1 MKINVKIILPIVLIS
16 LLTPFLSGNSDSENK
31 ISLDEFKKIVILE
44 NGRKKPLDTFAK
56 NILKQFSGKSK
67 LNNKSAIQW
76 FADLLFS
83 PEKSHEDKIFLI
95 NNPEVLTSMGI
106 QDKGGRGRFSYHEL
120 SSTSSKLREMAIAA
134 SRIKDPKRSIVEN
147 EIIALYN
154 KIYIYHKLLGTFY
167 FSFPSKDF
175 IIKNKNVKENLSLS
189 ENSENFTFFDIASK
203 ADEIKIIRSKNFD
216 SQTDT
221 EREILNL
228 VNKMEQWSKFY
239 RDQPVTIIPN
249 IKAGK
254 ETWES
259 PWDSLIK
266 TFNYN
271 KPPSAELNIISQF
284 INAYRSHN
292 SELFNSK
299 IKEFRELS
307 SKKIPGKAITG
318 KIDMEILY
326 NRIDPFYKSE
336 FFYGFSLLFLLFSF
350 IAFKKIFYYSGYI
363 LLILGLLPHT
373 YGIIAR
379 MIIRSRPPVTNLFE
393 TFVFSAWI
401 TVLLGLALEL
411 FKKKNIGILTG
422 SLSGLLLLIISGR
435 YALEGDTMGMLVAV
449 LDSNFWLA
457 THVIT
462 ITVGYGG
469 IVISGVLGH
478 VYVFQLIFKKGKK
491 KELLKDTYQS
501 VYATQAFGL
510 IFTFIGT
517 VLGGIWA
524 DQSWGRFWGW
534 DPKEN
539 GALLIILWSAI
550 LFHGKLGKIF
560 KELGFSLG
568 SIVGIITVVLAWFG
582 VNLLGVGLH
591 NYGFSSNVASALTI
605 YIILE
610 LVLITGSYIYIKQKN
625 P

>member
-1 MKINVKIILPIVLIS
+1 MNIKVKIILPLLLIS
-16 LLTPFLSGNSDSENK
+16 LFIPFLFGKSDSGRE
-31 ISLDEFKKIVILE
+31 ISLKEFAKIVILE
-44 NGRKKPLDTFAK
+44 NGRKKPLDTYAR

-67 LNNKSAIQW
+67 LDNKSAIRW
-76 FADLLFS
+76 LSGLLFT
-83 PEKSHEDKIFLI
+83 PEKSYKDKIFLI

-106 QDKGGRGRFSYHEL
+106 SFKGGRGRFSYNEL
-120 SSTSSKLREMAIAA
+120 SHYISKLRELAISA
-134 SRIKDPKRSIVEN
+134 SKIKDLKKSVVEN
-147 EIIALYN
+147 EIISLYN
-154 KIYIYHKLLGTFY
+154 KIYFYHKLLGTFY
-167 FSFPSKDF
+167 FNFPSKDF
-175 IIKNKNVKENLSLS
+175 LVQDEHIKKILSLHEDS
-189 ENSENFTFFDIASK
+189 VNFSFFELASK
-203 ADEIKIIRSKNFD
+203 AEIIRTISSKDFD
-216 SQTDT
+216 SQTDP

-228 VNKMEQWSKFY
+228 VNKMEKWSKFY
-239 RDQPVTIIPN
+239 KDQPVTIIPE

-254 ETWES
+254 EMWES

-266 TFNYN
+266 TFKYN
-271 KPPSAELNIISQF
+271 ESPSVELNLISQF
-284 INAYRSHN
+284 INAYRTGN
-292 SELFNSK
+292 QEVFNSK

-307 SKKIPGKAITG
+307 LDRSKGKVKANKIE
-318 KIDMEILY
+318 MELLY
-326 NRIDPFYKSE
+326 NKIDPFYKSE
-336 FFYGFSLLFLLFSF
+336 FFYGFSLLFLLLSF
-350 IAFKKIFYYSGYI
+350 ITLKKLFYYSGYI
-363 LLILGLLPHT
+363 LLILGLFPHT

-379 MIIRSRPPVTNLFE
+379 MIIRDRPPVTNLFE

-401 TVLLGLALEL
+401 TVLLGLALEIY
-411 FKKKNIGILTG
+411 KKKNIGILTG
-422 SLSGLLLLIISGR
+422 SISGLILLLISGR

-462 ITVGYGG
+462 ITIGYGG

-478 VYVFQLIFKKGKK
+478 IYIFQLIFKKGKK

-501 VYATQAFGL
+501 VYSTQAFGL

-539 GALLIILWSAI
+539 GALLIVLWSAI
-550 LFHGKLGKIF
+550 LFHGKMGKII

-568 SIVGIITVVLAWFG
+568 AIGGIITVVLAWFG

-605 YIILE
+605 FVALE
-610 LVLITGSYIYIKQKN
+610 LLLISGSYLYIKQKK